1 MNRKSFQEIYG
12 ATITEVYAK
21 EIERFMEE
29 DFILFL
35 KNQEAW
41 ENPKTHELI
50 DKGHIWICH
59 HPLVGGFTI
68 HNLTVEPADGGQ
80 YEIAVRFPHLDRS
93 STNSHKYSGYV
104 AMNKGD
110 GAILCGF
117 DTGGH

>member
-1 MNRKSFQEIYG
+1 MEHKTFQEIYG
-12 ATITEVYAK
+12 ATITEVYEK
-21 EIERFMEE
+21 EIKRFMDEE
-29 DFILFL
+29 FFFHMN
-35 KNQEAW
+35 KQEMW
-41 ENPKTHELI
+41 ENPKTHAMI

-59 HPLVGGFTI
+59 HPLIGGFEI

-80 YEIAVRFPHLDRS
+80 YEIAVRFPHVEG
-93 STNSHKYSGYV
+93 STTNDHKYSGYV